1 MNKMTAQTKRL
12 IIIGGIIVF
21 AGIIALII
29 WNAIN
34 SMSFQPHGYLS
45 IQSIPDSL
53 TMTYGK
59 TKQTITT
66 NTNSLIPVATGK
78 YTFSFTSTGFST
90 YSVEL
95 TIENGKTSILAFKL
109 AALTADAAKEALKAK
124 YQTISEGIAGYTI
137 STEGTTIADKYPIT
151 KVLPIDTLTYSLD
164 TCEPYG
170 TSDGSV
176 ARIGICITV
185 TDINNPSQ
193 VGAAIAELTS
203 RSYNPDDFIITVNKL
218 HYPSSSERSAGYC
231 TLLASGVCQNM

>member
-1 MNKMTAQTKRL
+1 MTVQAKRL
-12 IIIGGIIVF
+12 IIVGGTVVF
-21 AGIIALII
+21 VGIIALLI

-34 SMSFQPHGYLS
+34 NMSFQPHGYLS

-53 TMTYGK
+53 TMTYGNTNK
-59 TKQTITT
+59 TITT
-66 NTNSLIPVATGK
+66 NSTSLIPVATGK

-95 TIENGKTSILAFKL
+95 TIENGKTSSLAFKL
-109 AALTADAAKEALKAK
+109 AAQTADAAKEASKDK
-124 YQTISEGIAGYTI
+124 YRSISEAIAGYTI

-176 ARIGICITV
+176 ARIGVCITV
-185 TDINNPSQ
+185 TDINDPSQ
-193 VGAAIAELTS
+193 VSAAITELTS
-203 RSYNPDDFIITVNKL
+203 RSFNPDNFVITINNL
-218 HYPSSSERSAGYC
+218 HYPSSSERSTGYC
-231 TLLASGVCQNM
+231 TLQAGGVCQDR